1 MRNKKTSPRLFL
13 IAVIALCTL
22 ALSACKDSAPQV
34 LGTLEIR
41 EEEVVK
47 LYFGIDVDT
56 GYTLEEI
63 GHRFNLTRE
72 RVRQIKEKALKRL
85 KHSTRS
91 KR

>member
-1 MRNKKTSPRLFL
+1 VNSLKSEVR
-13 IAVIALCTL
+13 
-22 ALSACKDSAPQV
+22 QV

-91 KR
+91 KRLAGFQS